1 MKILKDEEIMPAV
14 RKKLAGNISK
24 KRHFL
29 GFFINESKSNR
40 KEVQNQINGLM
51 PYWKYL
57 KKEIGDNIGKSC

>member
-40 KEVQNQINGLM
+40 KEVQNQINEVNALLEV
-51 PYWKYL
+51 L
-57 KKEIGDNIGKSC
+57 KERNWR